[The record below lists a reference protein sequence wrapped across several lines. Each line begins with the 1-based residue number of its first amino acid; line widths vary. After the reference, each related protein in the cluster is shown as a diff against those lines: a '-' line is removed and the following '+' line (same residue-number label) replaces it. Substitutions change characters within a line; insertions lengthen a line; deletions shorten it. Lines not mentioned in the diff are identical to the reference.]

1 MKKLSVFYSGWGEHW
16 QLGELADDGTN
27 LLFEYSSEAL
37 KKGLEL
43 SPLNLALRPQ
53 AYGNFPSYQDRLPGL
68 IADSLPD
75 GWGLLLMDRVFKKK
89 GLALSEISPLDRL
102 AFLGDRAMGALT
114 FEPASGETLETFQFT
129 LKQLA
134 QEIHKIVIDGPTK
147 ALAQIAQIGGS
158 PHGARPKALVFYN
171 LKAKT
176 ISTDQHA
183 SGTPWLIKFPGEH
196 EHKEVCAIEDLYA
209 DLAKKCGIEM
219 ESTEYF
225 DLGKNLSA
233 FGAKRFDRC
242 KNSKI
247 PLHTAA
253 GALNSNFRLPSV
265 DYISLL
271 RLTRLMTKDQREVE
285 KAFLQCV
292 FNVTFNN
299 RDDHAKNFSFLLDAK
314 KNWKLSPA
322 YDLTFNSGPGGEHQ
336 MDICGEG
343 KNPSKEHL
351 LHLASKTGIDK
362 KKALIYLDKV
372 CGVALK
378 FKAYAKDKEKDREI
392 RSETI
397 SDIDRAI
404 QSHLKRLR

>member
-16 QLGELADDGTN
+16 HLGELADDGIN

-43 SPLNLALRPQ
+43 SPLNLSLRSE
-53 AYGNFPSYQDRLPGL
+53 AYGNFPIYQGRLPGL

-75 GWGLLLMDRVFKKK
+75 GWGLMLMDRLFKKK
-89 GLALSEISPLDRL
+89 GLVLSEISSLDRL

-114 FEPASGETLETFQFT
+114 FAPAFGEKLEVFDFT
-129 LKQLA
+129 LTQLA
-134 QEIHKIVIDGPTK
+134 QEINKIIADEPTK
-147 ALAQIAQIGGS
+147 ALAQIARIGGS
-158 PHGARPKALVFYN
+158 PHGARPKALVRFD
-171 LKAKT
+171 LKTKT
-176 ISTDQHA
+176 ISTDDHA
-183 SGTPWLIKFPGEH
+183 EGAPWLIKFPSEH
-196 EHKEVCAIEDLYA
+196 EHKEVCAIEDLYSE
-209 DLAKKCGIEM
+209 LARKCGIEM
-219 ESTEYF
+219 ETTQYF
-225 DLGKNLSA
+225 DLGKKLSA
-233 FGAKRFDRC
+233 FGSLRFDR
-242 KNSKI
+242 SKSHKV

-271 RLTRLMTKDQREVE
+271 RLTRFMTKDQREVE

-314 KNWKLSPA
+314 KNWKLTPA
-322 YDLTFNSGPGGEHQ
+322 YDLTFSSGPGGEHQ

-343 KNPSKEHL
+343 KNPGREHL
-351 LHLASKTGIDK
+351 LMLALKTGVDK
-362 KKALIYLDKV
+362 KKALFYLDQV
-372 CGVALK
+372 CSVALK
-378 FKAYAKDKEKDREI
+378 FREFAKGLDI

-397 SDIDRAI
+397 SEIDRAI
-404 QSHLKRLR
+404 QSHRKNLR

>member
-16 QLGELADDGTN
+16 HLGELADDGIN
-27 LLFEYSSEAL
+27 LLFEYSPEAL

-43 SPLNLALRPQ
+43 SPLNLSLRSE
-53 AYGNFPSYQDRLPGL
+53 AYGNFPSYQGRLPGL
-68 IADSLPD
+68 IADCLPD
-75 GWGLLLMDRVFKKK
+75 GWGLLLMDRVFKKN
-89 GLALSEISPLDRL
+89 GFALSGISPLDRL

-114 FEPASGETLETFQFT
+114 FVPATGEKLEVFDFT
-129 LKQLA
+129 LTQLA
-134 QEIHKIVIDGPTK
+134 QEINKIIVDEPTK

-158 PHGARPKALVFYN
+158 PHGARPKALVSFN
-171 LKAKT
+171 LKTKT
-176 ISTDQHA
+176 ISTDDQA
-183 SGTPWLIKFPGEH
+183 LGDPWLIKFPSEY
-196 EHKEVCAIEDLYA
+196 EHKEVCAIEDLYSE
-209 DLAKKCGIEM
+209 LARKCGIEM
-219 ESTEYF
+219 EATQYF
-225 DLGKNLSA
+225 DLGKKLSA
-233 FGAKRFDRC
+233 FGSKRFDRC
-242 KNSKI
+242 KNNKI

-314 KNWKLSPA
+314 KNWKLTPA
-322 YDLTFNSGPGGEHQ
+322 YDLTFSSGPGGEHQ

-343 KNPSKEHL
+343 KNPGKEHL
-351 LHLASKTGIDK
+351 LQLALKTGVDK
-362 KKALIYLDKV
+362 KKALFYLDNV

-378 FKAYAKDKEKDREI
+378 FREFSKEKDI
-392 RSETI
+392 RAETVSE
-397 SDIDRAI
+397 IDRAI
-404 QSHLKRLR
+404 QSHLRNLR

>member
-16 QLGELADDGTN
+16 HLGELADNGVN

-37 KKGLEL
+37 KNGLEL
-43 SPLNLALRPQ
+43 SPLNLSLRAE
-53 AYGNFPSYQDRLPGL
+53 AYGNFPSYQGRLPGL

-75 GWGLLLMDRVFKKK
+75 GWGLSLMDRVFKKK
-89 GLALSEISPLDRL
+89 GLLLSEISSLDRL

-114 FEPASGETLETFQFT
+114 FAPASDEKFETFDFT
-129 LKQLA
+129 LTQLA
-134 QEIHKIVIDGPTK
+134 QEINKIIMDEPTK
-147 ALAQIAQIGGS
+147 ALVQIAQIGGS
-158 PHGARPKALVFYN
+158 PHGARPKALVRFD
-171 LKAKT
+171 LKTKT
-176 ISTDQHA
+176 ISTDDHA
-183 SGTPWLIKFPGEH
+183 LGAPWLIKFPSEH

-209 DLAKKCGIEM
+209 ELAKKCGIEM
-219 ESTEYF
+219 ESTQYF
-225 DLGKNLSA
+225 DLGKKLSA
-233 FGAKRFDRC
+233 FGTERFDRW
-242 KNSKI
+242 KTYKV

-314 KNWKLSPA
+314 KNWKLTPA
-322 YDLTFNSGPGGEHQ
+322 YDLTFSSGPGGEHQ

-343 KNPSKEHL
+343 KNPSREHL
-351 LHLASKTGIDK
+351 LQLALKTGIDK
-362 KKALIYLDKV
+362 KKALFYLDKV
-372 CGVALK
+372 FGVALK
-378 FKAYAKDKEKDREI
+378 FREFAKDKDI
-392 RSETI
+392 RPETI
-397 SDIDRAI
+397 SEIDRAI
-404 QSHLKRLR
+404 QSHYKNLR

>member
-16 QLGELADDGTN
+16 QLGELADDGIH

-43 SPLNLALRPQ
+43 SPLNLSLRPE
-53 AYGNFPSYQDRLPGL
+53 AYGNFPAYQERLPGL

-75 GWGLLLMDRVFKKK
+75 GWGLLLMNRFFMKK
-89 GLALSEISPLDRL
+89 GFMLSEISPLDRL
-102 AFLGDRAMGALT
+102 AFLGDRGMGALT
-114 FEPASGETLETFQFT
+114 FEPTSDKKIETFNFT

-134 QEIHKIVIDGPTK
+134 QEIHKIVTDEPTK

-158 PHGARPKALVFYN
+158 PQGARPKALVSYD
-171 LKAKT
+171 LKTKS
-176 ISTDQHA
+176 ISTDNHA
-183 SGTPWLIKFPGEH
+183 LGAHWLIKFPSEH
-196 EHKEVCAIEDLYA
+196 EHKEVCAIEELYSE
-209 DLAKKCGIEM
+209 LAKKCGIEIN
-219 ESTEYF
+219 TTQYF

-233 FGAKRFDRC
+233 FGMERFDRWKNC
-242 KNSKI
+242 KV

-253 GALNSNFRLPSV
+253 GALNSNFKIPSV
-265 DYISLL
+265 DYITLL

-314 KNWKLSPA
+314 KNWKLTPA
-322 YDLTFNSGPGGEHQ
+322 YDLTFSSGPGGEHQ

-343 KNPSKEHL
+343 KNPSRDHL
-351 LHLASKTGIDK
+351 LQLALKTGVDK
-362 KKALIYLDKV
+362 KKALFYFDKV
-372 CGVALK
+372 CDIALK
-378 FKAYAKDKEKDREI
+378 FKEYAKDKDI

-397 SDIDRAI
+397 SDIDRTI
-404 QSHLKRLR
+404 QSHCKRLR